1 MPGSLPESYR
11 RLAGFSSR
19 LNPGTR
25 LYDEGA
31 VPDRFYVVL
40 KGEVLFEVVSE
51 QGDAE
56 VVARAE
62 PGSFV
67 GHVAAFT
74 GRPTSA
80 TARVERETVVLAIP
94 LAQLV
99 DAVREAPELG
109 VHLIRTFA
117 GGTAAA
123 AQAEH
128 PESGE
133 AADEASAEPE
143 SRPGDPPGPDR
154 LAIQTVEGEVDTR
167 TFFVDTAVCPISG
180 TNFEFLRVR
189 TRAVR
194 PKERETDFH
203 VRYEGVNPTWYGI
216 VVCPVCGYAAYL
228 DDFDVLDE
236 AARARLSADREP
248 RSALLAN
255 PLSGTRTLQDATLAL
270 DLAMRCYE
278 GRDASDSRR
287 AVLQHR
293 RAWLE
298 REAGNAMS
306 ERTWITR
313 ARASYEQAFESDK
326 RLSEEAA
333 ARIAYLVG
341 DLGERLGDL
350 QGAAQWLETAV
361 RVAPASSAGIARAAR
376 DRLQHVRE
384 LVKRERAAS

>member
-19 LNPGTR
+19 LSPGTR

-31 VPDRFYVVL
+31 VPARFYVVL

-80 TARVERETVVLAIP
+80 AARVEREAVVLAIP
-94 LAQLV
+94 LAQLI

-117 GGTAAA
+117 GGGATAPVDAESSA
-123 AQAEH
+123 SVDALDDMAEQAETH
-128 PESGE
+128 R
-133 AADEASAEPE
+133 PE
-143 SRPGDPPGPDR
+143 SRGEEELPI
-154 LAIQTVEGEVDTR
+154 AGEVDTR
-167 TFFVDTAVCPISG
+167 TFFVDSVTCPVSG
-180 TNFEFLRVR
+180 TRFQFLRVR

-216 VVCPVCGYAAYL
+216 VVCPSCGYAAYL
-228 DDFDVLDE
+228 DDFDALDD
-236 AARARLSADREP
+236 AARARLSGDREP
-248 RSALLAN
+248 RSALLTGS
-255 PLSGTRTLQDATLAL
+255 LSGTRTLEDAMLAL

-278 GRDASDSRR
+278 GPGASDSRR

-293 RAWLE
+293 RGWLE
-298 REAGNAMS
+298 REAGNPTT

-361 RVAPASSAGIARAAR
+361 RVAPASSAGIARTAR
-376 DRLQHVRE
+376 DRLQDVRD
-384 LVKRERAAS
+384 LIKRERAAS

>member
-1 MPGSLPESYR
+1 MPGPLPESYR

-19 LNPGTR
+19 LNPGAR

-80 TARVERETVVLAIP
+80 AARVERETVVLAIP
-94 LAQLV
+94 LAQLTE
-99 DAVREAPELG
+99 AVRESPELG
-109 VHLIRTFA
+109 VHLISTFA
-117 GGTAAA
+117 GAAPTDTDRPSSDTP
-123 AQAEH
+123 AE
-128 PESGE
+128 EGREELE
-133 AADEASAEPE
+133 A
-143 SRPGDPPGPDR
+143 PPGEPRVQDSM
-154 LAIQTVEGEVDTR
+154 AIEGDLDTR

-180 TNFEFLRVR
+180 TNFQFLRVR

-228 DDFDVLDE
+228 DDFDVLDD
-236 AARARLSADREP
+236 AARARLAGDRES
-248 RSALLAN
+248 RSALLTGS
-255 PLSGTRTLQDATLAL
+255 LSGTRTLEDATLAL

-278 GRDASDSRR
+278 VRGASDSRR

-298 REAGNAMS
+298 REAGNAVS
-306 ERTWITR
+306 ERTWVSR
-313 ARASYEQAFESDK
+313 ARASYEQAFKSDK

-350 QGAAQWLETAV
+350 QGASQWLETAV
-361 RVAPASSAGIARAAR
+361 RVAPASSAGIARTAR
-376 DRLQHVRE
+376 DRLQHVRD
-384 LVKRERAAS
+384 LVKRERADS

>member
-1 MPGSLPESYR
+1 MPGPLPDSYR

-25 LYDEGA
+25 LYDEGV

-40 KGEVLFEVVSE
+40 KGEVLFEVLSE
-51 QGDAE
+51 LGDTE

-80 TARVERETVVLAIP
+80 AARVEREAVVLGIP
-94 LAQLV
+94 LANLL

-109 VHLIRTFA
+109 VHLIRSFA
-117 GGTAAA
+117 GAAA
-123 AQAEH
+123 PTVLDDDAPTEHAAEAVDL
-128 PESGE
+128 PAVSAGAD
-133 AADEASAEPE
+133 AADDGVP
-143 SRPGDPPGPDR
+143 
-154 LAIQTVEGEVDTR
+154 IEGEVDAK
-167 TFFVDTAVCPISG
+167 TFFVDTAICPVSG
-180 TNFEFLRVR
+180 THFQFVRVR

-194 PKERETDFH
+194 PMERETDFH

-216 VVCPVCGYAAYL
+216 VVCPTCGYAAYL
-228 DDFDVLDE
+228 DDFDAMDE
-236 AARARLSADREP
+236 AARARLWGDREP
-248 RSALLAN
+248 RSALLAR
-255 PLSGTRTLQDATLAL
+255 PLSGARTIEDAVLAL
-270 DLAMRCYE
+270 ELAMRCYE
-278 GRDASDSRR
+278 GRGASDSRR

-293 RAWLE
+293 RGWLE
-298 REAGNAMS
+298 REAGNAAT
-306 ERTWITR
+306 ERAWITR
-313 ARASYEQAFESDK
+313 ARASYERAFEADK

-361 RVAPASSAGIARAAR
+361 RVAPKGSVGIARTAR

>member
-1 MPGSLPESYR
+1 MPGSLPDSYR

-51 QGDAE
+51 HGDAE

-80 TARVERETVVLAIP
+80 AARVERETVVLAIP
-94 LAQLV
+94 IVQLTE
-99 DAVREAPELG
+99 AVREAPELG

-117 GGTAAA
+117 GSAAPPDA
-123 AQAEH
+123 DGPSSDAL
-128 PESGE
+128 S
-133 AADEASAEPE
+133 DEAHEKPEAGRDEPQ
-143 SRPGDPPGPDR
+143 GQGV
-154 LAIQTVEGEVDTR
+154 LAIQGDVDTR
-167 TFFVDTAVCPISG
+167 TFFVDTAVCPVSG
-180 TNFEFLRVR
+180 TNFQFLRVR

-216 VVCPVCGYAAYL
+216 VVCPTCGYAAYL
-228 DDFDVLDE
+228 DDFDALDD
-236 AARARLSADREP
+236 AARARLAGDREP
-248 RSALLAN
+248 RSALLSS
-255 PLSGTRTLQDATLAL
+255 PLSGTRTLEDATLAL

-278 GRDASDSRR
+278 GRGASDSRR

-293 RAWLE
+293 RGWLA

-313 ARASYEQAFESDK
+313 ARASYEQAFASDK

-361 RVAPASSAGIARAAR
+361 RVAPASSAGIARTAR

>member
-80 TARVERETVVLAIP
+80 AARVERETVVLAIP
-94 LAQLV
+94 IAQLTE
-99 DAVREAPELG
+99 AVREAPELG
-109 VHLIRTFA
+109 VYLIRTFA
-117 GGTAAA
+117 GGGAAA
-123 AQAEH
+123 
-128 PESGE
+128 PTD
-133 AADEASAEPE
+133 ADQQTSD
-143 SRPGDPPGPDR
+143 DPPVEARETPQSPPDKQPDQDS
-154 LAIQTVEGEVDTR
+154 LAIDGEVDTR
-167 TFFVDTAVCPISG
+167 TFFVDTTVCPVSG
-180 TNFEFLRVR
+180 TKFQFLRVR

-228 DDFDVLDE
+228 DDFDVVDD
-236 AARARLSADREP
+236 AARARLASDREP
-248 RSALLAN
+248 RSTLLTS
-255 PLSGTRTLQDATLAL
+255 PLSGTRTIEDATLAL
-270 DLAMRCYE
+270 ELAMRCYE
-278 GRDASDSRR
+278 GRGASDGRR

-298 REAGNAMS
+298 RETGNAAN
-306 ERTWITR
+306 ERMWITR

-361 RVAPASSAGIARAAR
+361 RVAPASSAGVARTAR
-376 DRLQHVRE
+376 DRLQHVRD